1 MSQSWVSQSIV
12 VLKRSV
18 ISRQKMDMTYPV
30 LLGTSEVQQTYGV
43 DTLPTTVT
51 VAPDGKVADV
61 HVWSDAQASRL
72 NGPLDEHYYSAFPL
86 IVASWG

>member
-1 MSQSWVSQSIV
+1 MK

-18 ISRQKMDMTYPV
+18 ISRQMDRPYPV

-43 DTLPTTVT
+43 DALYHFLTVT

-61 HVWSDAQASRL
+61 HVGVMLKKYQIEWATR
-72 NGPLDEHYYSAFPL
+72 
-86 IVASWG
+86 